1 MLNKHCSPGLIL
13 DKGHSLKK
21 QELIF
26 DCKMT
31 LKTKILQSLMFLKQY
46 EKNFVFWMI
55 ILKFKSETDSNLQ

>member
-21 QELIF
+21 KEQIF

-31 LKTKILQSLMFLKQY
+31 LKTKLLQYLMFLNRY
-46 EKNFVFWMI
+46 EKNWDAFMI
-55 ILKFKSETDSNLQ
+55 SVVKDALSCTLFG